1 MRGHWSFAAQVSGR
15 PSEREV
21 CRTGRPAPGDDEVM
35 DAWIVNGVRPT
46 NGVLQELKFAIA
58 GVQPTP

>member
-1 MRGHWSFAAQVSGR
+1 
-15 PSEREV
+15 
-21 CRTGRPAPGDDEVM
+21 M